1 MASTTTIRRVAAAAL
16 VGTLIALVVD
26 VLLQNALNVARLGG
40 RQYLPWWVTGNV
52 LERSTW
58 VATAG
63 LLWIAAPRVAAW
75 LDGHREQAPPPPA
88 AAAWTVVAHLMIGIP
103 VLWIVA
109 SMLVRLVKITLAGDW
124 AVEGPLFFDSS
135 FHANLATAYFP
146 WLAGGLVVA
155 SVSRHLP
162 VDRA

>member
-16 VGTLIALVVD
+16 IGTLVALVVD
-26 VLLQNALNVARLGG
+26 LLLQNALNLARLGA

-58 VATAG
+58 LAAAG
-63 LLWIAAPRVAAW
+63 LLWIAAPRLAIW
-75 LDGHREQAPPPPA
+75 LDGRQGQVSPPPA
-88 AAAWTVVAHLMIGIP
+88 AAAWTLVAHLMIGMP

-109 SMLVRLVKITLAGDW
+109 SLLVRLVKIALAGDW
-124 AVEGPLFFDSS
+124 ALEGPVFLDSS
-135 FHANLATAYFP
+135 FYANLATAYFP